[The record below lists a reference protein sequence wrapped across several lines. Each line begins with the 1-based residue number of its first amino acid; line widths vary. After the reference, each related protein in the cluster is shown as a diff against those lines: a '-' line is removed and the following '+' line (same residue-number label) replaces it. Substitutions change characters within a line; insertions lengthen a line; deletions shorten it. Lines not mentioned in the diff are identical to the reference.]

1 MLRDS
6 NMLAINKWLVSKY
19 QRGGRKYPYLDCWG
33 LVCDVYKTLGVEL
46 PEFTDLC
53 QHTME
58 KGAEECFRKNV
69 FKQVEHPSD
78 LCLVVFF
85 YSDRLFHVG
94 IYYDGKL
101 LHTNEE
107 KNCVL
112 EDIKHMMRFASK
124 SITVRYYLCSLLYT
138 QEKT

>member
-1 MLRDS
+1 MSVID
-6 NMLAINKWLVSKY
+6 KWLVSKY

-33 LVCDVYKTLGVEL
+33 LVCDVYKTLGAEL

-53 QHTME
+53 QRTMG

-69 FKQVEHPSD
+69 FKQVDTPSNY
-78 LCLVVFF
+78 CLIAFF
-85 YSDRLFHVG
+85 YTDRLFHVG
-94 IYYDGKL
+94 IYYDGRI
-101 LHTNEE
+101 LHTSEE

-112 EDIKHMMRFASK
+112 EDLRHMTRFTGK
-124 SITVRYYLCSLLYT
+124 SITLRYYQCSLLST

>member
-1 MLRDS
+1 
-6 NMLAINKWLVSKY
+6 MLAIDKWLVSKY
-19 QRGGRKYPYLDCWG
+19 RRGGRKYPYLDCWG
-33 LVCDVYKTLGVEL
+33 LVRDIYSSLGAEL

-53 QHTME
+53 QHTMG

-69 FKQVEHPSD
+69 FKQVEYPSNF
-78 LCLVVFF
+78 CLVAFF

-94 IYYDGKL
+94 IYYDGKI
-101 LHTNEE
+101 LHTSEE

-138 QEKT
+138 QEKTLSIQ